1 MNKKITGTA
10 MVLMGTLYSGLA
22 IAADAPAA
30 SGSPITLSVGGEAK
44 MQTIFGGGICAAVA
58 TAADVMSRELTTTSS
73 GTITTSL
80 VAIGFAAGST
90 IGDVTTMTFTADPC
104 GGNKIKSPTTTVDR
118 EITFGASGTLA
129 NGLSV
134 SFDDKM
140 ELHGGETGNSKE
152 FELKFGGAFGEILV
166 RNSGDSPVKDMMAG
180 TTGANPDVVGSTVN
194 GGHKRG
200 TSGFGDINFTYYA
213 PSMGGLDLAIGYA
226 PSSAAPDATAGLY
239 LDNAAFKDTF
249 SIGASYSMAVG
260 DMTVALGGGFENA
273 DRTVTNCTSIATDLA
288 AADAATTSAALIDAL
303 YETGACGD
311 EANTAIGADITM
323 GDITLSAGYS
333 NMDTDGADQNTL
345 SAGLETS
352 VGDFTYT
359 VGYTQETNTALRKQQ
374 GGGKVE
380 DVSRAMSLAAAT
392 ALGDGVDLEVNF
404 SSSEYDEYAQE
415 MGAGTVT
422 AWRTAVVIT
431 VGF

>member
-1 MNKKITGTA
+1 
-10 MVLMGTLYSGLA
+10 
-22 IAADAPAA
+22 
-30 SGSPITLSVGGEAK
+30 
-44 MQTIFGGGICAAVA
+44 
-58 TAADVMSRELTTTSS
+58 
-73 GTITTSL
+73 
-80 VAIGFAAGST
+80 
-90 IGDVTTMTFTADPC
+90 
-104 GGNKIKSPTTTVDR
+104 
-118 EITFGASGTLA
+118 
-129 NGLSV
+129 
-134 SFDDKM
+134 M
-140 ELHGGETGNSKE
+140 ELHGGETANSKE

-180 TTGANPDVVGSTVN
+180 TTGADPDVVGSTVN

-226 PSSAAPDATAGLY
+226 PSSAAPDGTAGLY
-239 LDNAAFKDTF
+239 LDDAAFKDTF

-273 DRTVTNCTSIATDLA
+273 DRTTSDCTSLATDLA

-415 MGAGTVT
+415 LGAGTVT